1 MVKPNFTL
9 LQKSLGIPTRPNLL
23 EYVTVIDEID
33 ISQFLHPH
41 FKVKCNDHVYG
52 STKHIQIN

>member
-23 EYVTVIDEID
+23 EYVTVIDERD

-41 FKVKCNDHVYG
+41 FKVKRNDHVYG
-52 STKHIQIN
+52 STKHI